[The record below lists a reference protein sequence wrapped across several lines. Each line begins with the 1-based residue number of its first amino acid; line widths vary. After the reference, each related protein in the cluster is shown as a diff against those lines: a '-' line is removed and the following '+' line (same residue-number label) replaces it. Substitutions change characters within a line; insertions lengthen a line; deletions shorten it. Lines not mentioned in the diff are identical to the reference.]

1 MYFLYS
7 LLFGL
12 ALLAVIPVYFIK
24 LRIKRNERLH
34 LRERF
39 GFKVPKRKTNR
50 PFLWI
55 HAVSVG
61 EVLSLQNLIQEIKQ
75 GHPEWEV
82 AFSTLTN
89 TGYKVASAKL
99 RNVDHLL
106 YVPFDFGWVVRRF
119 FKRLR
124 PQLLVLAESEFWP
137 RLLLEAR
144 RSQCPVLV
152 VNGRISERSYRRMRL
167 WRRTVNILF
176 RNISRFLVQTGQDKE
191 RLEKIG
197 VEPERIDISGNL
209 KCEVRLPSLE
219 ETEIQQ
225 LKKELNIPEGKKV
238 VVAGSIHK
246 GEDGRLF
253 QAFQEARRARNDI
266 LLVLAPRHPEKFGGI
281 EETFPRDSFVICRRT
296 DLQPGREWDVLIL
309 DTIGELARFYALS
322 DAAFIGGSLVPWGGQ
337 NLLEPAFYGK
347 PVFFGPHMKNFA
359 ALADEFVR
367 GGAAKIVEK
376 PDELKDM
383 FLFNDVP
390 GLEARGKR
398 AKEILCSL
406 QGATIKTLAAI
417 EFFMT
422 HGNP

>member
-89 TGYKVASAKL
+89 TGYKVAAAKL

-197 VEPERIDISGNL
+197 VGPERIDISGNL

-281 EETFPRDSFVICRRT
+281 EETFPRNSFVICRRT

-322 DAAFIGGSLVPWGGQ
+322 DAAFIGGSLVPWGGPESARAC
-337 NLLEPAFYGK
+337 LLRQTRLFWSAHE
-347 PVFFGPHMKNFA
+347 
-359 ALADEFVR
+359 EFR
-367 GGAAKIVEK
+367 GAG
-376 PDELKDM
+376 
-383 FLFNDVP
+383 
-390 GLEARGKR
+390 
-398 AKEILCSL
+398 
-406 QGATIKTLAAI
+406 
-417 EFFMT
+417 
-422 HGNP
+422 